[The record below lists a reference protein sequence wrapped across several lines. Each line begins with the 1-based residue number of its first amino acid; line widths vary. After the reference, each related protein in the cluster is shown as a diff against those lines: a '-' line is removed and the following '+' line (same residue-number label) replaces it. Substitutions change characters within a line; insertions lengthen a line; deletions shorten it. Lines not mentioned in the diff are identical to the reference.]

1 MNEKRHNVCLLAA
14 TLTDLFSN
22 ELVKGAIN
30 AAKRLDI
37 DLTVIPGKYL
47 GIQHLNDKY
56 EAYYEYQYNVLF
68 DYAAKANFD
77 YIIAPVGT
85 IAYAYNNELKKVF
98 LENFKGT
105 PVLCV
110 ASEIEGFD
118 CLEFDN
124 RSGVISAVN
133 YLAERGRRHIGI
145 LAGSAEN
152 GECIE
157 RCEAYRTALAQN
169 GLEFKESYLMHSAM
183 SYDSKEDAERL
194 LDNNPELDAV
204 ICINDLIASM
214 VYDAVSE
221 RGKIVGKDIAVIG
234 FDDQPFAKDMEPP
247 LASVKADASRLGEA
261 AVEKAYNYLN
271 GIKDDRRLVDT
282 SFIPRGSCF
291 ADKRFISTPETLFMG
306 DTAAIKRNLMEYIT
320 DGTGSEKEAKVIFE
334 PLSGL
339 LDFFEKEFFRHAAPE
354 SSKKTADEYLM
365 RVFGNKDVFNGE
377 TTRLY
382 TLRDNLYV
390 WLLRNC
396 SGENLPFIQK
406 LLNSVEKYIGE
417 KTDTA
422 PKSFIDR
429 THLDNL
435 FIRDSLMFGGNL
447 KDSYADIQKRLCNL
461 GSVTSYLYILE
472 KPVEHHNGEK
482 NLDDVKWLFKSY
494 CYGAN
499 CFNIPEKEQRID
511 TPQVFDNPKLV
522 SDRTRI
528 LIAADLFTAE
538 TQYGLAL
545 LEPESLDFI
554 DELEL
559 VTYQLSSAVR
569 SLDILK
575 NLNNLLTDTRLALAM
590 ANDYKYIYCVDVN
603 NGSYYRY
610 ERERTDKD
618 FTVKVKGSDFY
629 ADCEIL
635 CRERICEEDRILF
648 RDMLTKE
655 TFLER
660 IDSGELFSFDYRYM
674 KNGVPVYYRLKTIVG
689 TDENKGTVFIGVTDI
704 DIQKRYELKAN
715 EERMKFARISNALAS
730 RYELIYYI
738 NTVTGEY
745 TAYTSSDKYNELS
758 SGEHG
763 EDFFS
768 DVKQK
773 AEAEVFPE
781 DLEMVRKHLQKE
793 HLLMLLREDE
803 TVSLSYRLIID
814 GNMQYMNMNAVR
826 MTDNDEYVII
836 AVNNVT
842 AAKLRE
848 MEIKAELFRD
858 ALTGVKNKSAYR
870 NTESKT
876 DALIKENIC
885 EDFSIFVFDL
895 NDLKKINDNLGHD
908 EGDKYIR
915 AGSSFICNTFK
926 HSPVFRIGGDEFAAI
941 LTGSDFDIREELKNS
956 IKEQVESNKR
966 NGGVVIAVGSADYAS
981 GHDTCLLDVFKRA
994 DKEMYEDK
1002 HRLKSMP

>member
-1 MNEKRHNVCLLAA
+1 MNKKRPNVCLLAA

-22 ELVKGAIN
+22 ELVKGAVK

-68 DYAAKANFD
+68 DYAAKADFD

-85 IAYAYNNELKKVF
+85 IAYAYNNELKKEF
-98 LENFKGT
+98 LEKFKGT

-133 YLAERGRRHIGI
+133 YLAERGRKHIGI
-145 LAGSAEN
+145 MAGSTEN
-152 GECIE
+152 CECIE

-169 GLEFKESYLMHSAM
+169 GLEFKESYLMHSGM
-183 SYDSKEDAERL
+183 SYDSKGDAERL

-221 RGKIVGKDIAVIG
+221 RGKIVGKDIAVVG

-247 LASVKADASRLGEA
+247 LASIKADASRLGET

-271 GIKDDRRLVDT
+271 NIDDNRHLVDT
-282 SFIPRGSCF
+282 IFIPRGSCF
-291 ADKRFISTPETLFMG
+291 ADKRFISTPEMLFMG

-339 LDFFEKEFFRHAAPE
+339 IDFFEKEFFHHAAPE

-422 PKSFIDR
+422 PKGFIDR

-447 KDSYADIQKRLCNL
+447 KDSYADILKRLCNI

-472 KPVEHHNGEK
+472 KPVAHRNEEFFP
-482 NLDDVKWLFKSY
+482 DDVKWLFKSY

-499 CFNIPEKEQRID
+499 CHNIPENEQIINF
-511 TPQVFDNPKLV
+511 PQLFDNPKLV

-528 LIAADLFTAE
+528 LIAVDLFTAE

-545 LEPESLDFI
+545 LEPESFDLI
-554 DELEL
+554 GELEL
-559 VTYQLSSAVR
+559 ITYQLSSAVR
-569 SLDILK
+569 SLDMLK
-575 NLNNLLTDTRLALAM
+575 NLNNLLTETRLALAM
-590 ANDYKYIYCVDVN
+590 ANDYKCIYCIDTRD
-603 NGSYYRY
+603 GSFIEY

-618 FTVKVKGSDFY
+618 FTVKAKGNDFFAMCSKMCNEKIY
-629 ADCEIL
+629 
-635 CRERICEEDRILF
+635 EEDRILF
-648 RDMLTKE
+648 RDMLNKD
-655 TFLER
+655 TFIGR
-660 IDSGELFSFDYRYM
+660 IAENDLFGFDYRIM
-674 KNGVPVYYRLKTIVG
+674 QDGAPVYHRLKSIIG
-689 TDENKGTVFIGVTDI
+689 TGDNKGVVFIGITDI
-704 DIQKRYELKAN
+704 DIQKRHELKTN

-730 RYELIYYI
+730 HYELIYYI
-738 NTVTGEY
+738 DIFTGEY
-745 TAYTSSDKYNELS
+745 TAYTSSENFSELAL
-758 SGEHG
+758 GKHG
-763 EDFFS
+763 DDFFTETRN
-768 DVKQK
+768 K
-773 AEAEVFPE
+773 ALQITHPE
-781 DLEMVRKHLQKE
+781 DLEMVINHLQKDNMLE
-793 HLLMLLREDE
+793 LLREDGQ
-803 TVSLSYRLIID
+803 VSLSYRLIIQ
-814 GNMQYMNMNAVR
+814 GSIQYMTMNAVR
-826 MTDNDEYVII
+826 MKDNDNIIII

-848 MEIKAELFRD
+848 NEIKEELFRD
-858 ALTGVKNKSAYR
+858 PLTGVKNKTAYKR
-870 NTESKT
+870 TEAKT
-876 DALIKENIC
+876 DALIKEDIC
-885 EDFSIFVFDL
+885 EEFSVFVFDL

-915 AGSSFICNTFK
+915 AGSVLICNTFK
-926 HSPVFRIGGDEFAAI
+926 HSPVFRIGGDEFAVI
-941 LTGSDFDIREELKNS
+941 LTGNDFDIRAELKKI
-956 IKEQVESNKR
+956 IKERVESNKL

-1002 HRLKSMP
+1002 HRLKSTP